1 MATILIAE
9 PGTAIASRLAAAA
22 VSSLDPKPPTEIVGS
37 LEMALDYAE
46 QNAIDALIV
55 GPTLVGELAFELAS
69 YLAEANKG
77 ATIVVPEVLDTDTV
91 RAAMRSQVTDVV
103 EYSKVESEMPGA
115 MARVIASSRRM
126 HPVESGVAGSGE
138 TQTPGKVITV
148 FSTKGGVGK
157 SMLSTNLAVALAK
170 ITGKRVAM
178 LDLDLEFGD
187 VGIMLGLKP
196 QHTLFDAVQAFER
209 LDSEMLLGLMQDHE
223 SGVKVMLAPVR
234 PEDAESISA
243 TRIAHVI
250 KMMRDTFDYVVV
262 DTSPSFSDAVLAAL
276 DRSDSIF
283 VITTMD
289 VASIKNTRISLQKLR
304 QLGFENGRVN
314 LVLNRSDSKVLLEPA
329 EVERALGDRIVAH
342 IPSDRCVPRAVN
354 KGVPVITDVP
364 RCNVSRSIMGLAQ
377 TIASQHPTKES

>member
-1 MATILIAE
+1 
-9 PGTAIASRLAAAA
+9 
-22 VSSLDPKPPTEIVGS
+22 
-37 LEMALDYAE
+37 
-46 QNAIDALIV
+46 
-55 GPTLVGELAFELAS
+55 
-69 YLAEANKG
+69 
-77 ATIVVPEVLDTDTV
+77 
-91 RAAMRSQVTDVV
+91 
-103 EYSKVESEMPGA
+103 
-115 MARVIASSRRM
+115 
-126 HPVESGVAGSGE
+126 
-138 TQTPGKVITV
+138 
-148 FSTKGGVGK
+148 
-157 SMLSTNLAVALAK
+157 
-170 ITGKRVAM
+170 M

-196 QHTLFDAVQAFER
+196 SHTLFDAVQAFDR
-209 LDSEMLLGLMQDHE
+209 LDPEMLLGLMQPHD

-234 PEDAESISA
+234 PEDAEAISA
-243 TRIAHVI
+243 TRVAHVI
-250 KMMRDTFDYVVV
+250 KMMRETFDYVVI

-289 VASIKNTRISLQKLR
+289 VASIKNTRISMQKLR

-377 TIASQHPTKES
+377 TVAAQQPTKES

>member
-1 MATILIAE
+1 MGTILIAE
-9 PGTAIASRLAAAA
+9 PGAANAQRLANAAIAA
-22 VSSLDPKPPTEIVGS
+22 LDPQPGTETVGS

-46 QNAIDALIV
+46 QNPIDALIV
-55 GPTLVGELAFELAS
+55 GPTLMGDLAFELAS
-69 YLAEANKG
+69 YLADSSKG
-77 ATIVVPEVLDTDTV
+77 ATIVCPQALDTDTL
-91 RAAMRSQVTDVV
+91 RSAMRSQVTDVV
-103 EYSKVESEMPGA
+103 EFTKLDAEMPA
-115 MARVIASSRRM
+115 AIARACAASRRM
-126 HPVESGVAGSGE
+126 RPAESGGDATDTRV
-138 TQTPGKVITV
+138 PGKVLTV

-196 QHTLFDAVQAFER
+196 QHTLYDAVQAFDR
-209 LDSEMLLGLMQDHE
+209 LDPEMLLGLMQDHD

-234 PEDAESISA
+234 PEDAEAISA
-243 TRIAHVI
+243 ARIAHVL
-250 KMMRDTFDYVVV
+250 KMMRETFDYVVV

-289 VASIKNTRISLQKLR
+289 VASIKNTRISMQKLR

-377 TIASQHPTKES
+377 TVASQTKEA

>member
-1 MATILIAE
+1 MATVLIAE
-9 PGTAIASRLAAAA
+9 PGSAIAQRLAMSVAAG
-22 VSSLDPKPPTEIVGS
+22 LDPAPKTEIVGS

-46 QNAIDALIV
+46 QNPIDALVV

-69 YLAEANKG
+69 YLADSNK
-77 ATIVVPEVLDTDTV
+77 ATTIVVPEVLDTDV
-91 RAAMRSQVTDVV
+91 LRSAMRSQVTDVV
-103 EYSKVESEMPGA
+103 EFGKVETEMTEA
-115 MARVIASSRRM
+115 IERATAVSRRM
-126 HPVESGVAGSGE
+126 HPAETAADAGE
-138 TQTPGKVITV
+138 PQTLGRVLTV

-157 SMLSTNLAVALAK
+157 SVLSTNLAVALAK

-196 QHTLFDAVQAFER
+196 QHTLFDAVQAFDR
-209 LDSEMLLGLMQDHE
+209 LDAEMLLGLMQTHE

-243 TRIAHVI
+243 ARVAHVL
-250 KMMRDTFDYVVV
+250 KMMRDNFDYVVV

-276 DRSDSIF
+276 DRSESIF

-289 VASIKNTRISLQKLR
+289 VASIKNTRISIQKLR

-377 TIASQHPTKES
+377 TIAAQQPSKES

>member
-1 MATILIAE
+1 MTTILIAE
-9 PGTAIASRLAAAA
+9 PGSANAQRLSTAVIA
-22 VSSLDPKPPTEIVGS
+22 SLDPQPSVEVVGS
-37 LEMALDYAE
+37 LELALDHAE
-46 QNAIDALIV
+46 QHVIDALVV
-55 GPTLVGELAFELAS
+55 GPTLVGDLAFELAA
-69 YLAEANKG
+69 YLAQASKG
-77 ATIVVPEVLDTDTV
+77 ATIVVPESLETETL

-103 EYSKVESEMPGA
+103 EYGKLDAEMPGA
-115 MARVIASSRRM
+115 IARAVAAGRRM
-126 HPVESGVAGSGE
+126 HPQESGACVGE
-138 TQTPGKVITV
+138 NHAPGKVVTV

-170 ITGKRVAM
+170 TTSKRVAM

-196 QHTLFDAVQAFER
+196 AHTLYDAVQSFDR
-209 LDSEMLLGLMQDHE
+209 LDPEMLVGLMQTHS

-234 PEDAESISA
+234 PEEAESISA
-243 TRIAHVI
+243 ARVAHVI
-250 KMMRDTFDYVVV
+250 KLMRDTFDYVVI

-289 VASIKNTRISLQKLR
+289 VASIKNTRISLEKLR
-304 QLGFENGRVN
+304 QLGFVNGRVN

-329 EVERALGDRIVAH
+329 EVERALGDRVVAH

-364 RCNVSRSIMGLAQ
+364 RCSVSRSILGLAQ
-377 TIASQHPTKES
+377 TIAAEPPKKES